1 MRVPSPSWARTRAT
15 VEGRRALTRWAGEDA
30 HGRPLEP
37 LGAIMNFSYSKLK
50 VFGGRSNLALAERVA
65 RHLGDS
71 LGKIT
76 LSNFP
81 DGEISVRIEEDVRGR
96 DIYLLQSTCPPVNE
110 NLMELLVMLDS
121 FKRASAAR
129 ITAVLPYYGYARQDR
144 KDVGR
149 VPITAKLVADLLT
162 VAGAHRV
169 LALDLHAAQIQGF
182 FDIPV
187 DHLFASP
194 VIVEYIRS
202 LNIPL
207 RDLVVLSPDEGSI
220 KKALMY
226 QKKLG
231 GAIAIVDKR
240 RTSPTETKQAN
251 LIGASLDG
259 KVAVIFDDMI
269 STAGS
274 VVGAAHVAKHNGARE
289 VYACATHAVLCGP
302 AIERLRDAPIRQ
314 VVVTDS
320 IPVPPNKQLPN
331 LVVLSIA
338 PLLADAI
345 KRIHLNESVSKLF
358 E

>member
-1 MRVPSPSWARTRAT
+1 MDAVRC
-15 VEGRRALTRWAGEDA
+15 GRLSEI
-30 HGRPLEP
+30 EP
-37 LGAIMNFSYSKLK
+37 RRNMNNKNGLK
-50 VFGGRSNLALAERVA
+50 VFTGRANIALAEKIA

-71 LGKIT
+71 LGKVT

-96 DIYLLQSTCPPVNE
+96 DIFLVQPTCPPVNE
-110 NLMELLVMLDS
+110 NLMELLIMLDS

-149 VPITAKLVADLLT
+149 VPISAKLVADLLSS
-162 VAGAHRV
+162 AGAHRV

-187 DHLFASP
+187 DHLHGGP
-194 VIVEYIRS
+194 VIDEYIRT
-202 LNIPL
+202 LNIPNNE
-207 RDLVVLSPDEGSI
+207 LVVLSPDEGSI
-220 KKALMY
+220 KKALLH

-231 GAIAIVDKR
+231 GSIAIVDKR
-240 RTSPTETKQAN
+240 RSSATETKQAN
-251 LIGASLDG
+251 LIGSSLDG

-274 VVGAAHVAKHNGARE
+274 VVGAAHVAKRNGARE
-289 VYACATHAVLCGP
+289 VYACATHGVLCGQ

-314 VVVTDS
+314 IVVTDS
-320 IPVPPNKQLPN
+320 IPIPPNKQLAN
-331 LVVLSIA
+331 LTVLSVSR
-338 PLLADAI
+338 LLADAI
-345 KRIHLNESVSKLF
+345 ERIHYDRSVSALF